1 MLLVPCITRR
11 SSCDEPSEY
20 TQSVT
25 GHGKQQSTVPSAVG
39 TGAQKRPCRSGCM
52 SASRGEH
59 SRLFGRH
66 LHPSV
71 LGKFDN
77 CKKGALQSP
86 RAMVMFAIA
95 YKALGD
101 LVPKYSGCLVAVC
114 MFWSD
119 IHQWLLIWHQ
129 DIVYS
134 PGLDV
139 MHLAISCLRQSKLV
153 LGPRE

>member
-1 MLLVPCITRR
+1 MTNRLNIPNLLL
-11 SSCDEPSEY
+11 DM
-20 TQSVT
+20 
-25 GHGKQQSTVPSAVG
+25 ANNN
-39 TGAQKRPCRSGCM
+39 RPCLRRWVQGRRNGLADLNACQQ
-52 SASRGEH
+52 AVGEH

-71 LGKFDN
+71 PGKFDN
-77 CKKGALQSP
+77 CKKGAVQSP

-101 LVPKYSGCLVAVC
+101 LVPKYSGSLVAVC
-114 MFWSD
+114 MFLPD
-119 IHQWLLIWHQ
+119 IHQWLLILHQ

-134 PGLDV
+134 PGLDF

-153 LGPRE
+153 LGPRG